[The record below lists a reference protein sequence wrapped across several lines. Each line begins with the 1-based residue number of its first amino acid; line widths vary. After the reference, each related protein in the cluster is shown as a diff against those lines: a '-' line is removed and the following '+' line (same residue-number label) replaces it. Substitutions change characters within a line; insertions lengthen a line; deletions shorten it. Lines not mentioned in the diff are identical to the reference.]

1 MEFQLKKKRFSCV
14 KKIFASLFSLSFIY
28 SSIVPPF
35 AEAMIWQ
42 ERREAALQLKEKS
55 QEQKLVEEDQD
66 RDQERGS
73 LPLQLAKLP
82 HAPSLSLP
90 FEKGSFN
97 SETFN
102 SLKSQPLSS
111 LKLPELPVVLPLQFS
126 NFKRAY
132 FPPKWK
138 ASDPLILHIQDA
150 HQNEEAQKNIAN
162 SLQALIIQEKISFVG
177 LEGAFE
183 PIQLSNFRNY
193 KNQESVRKVADYL
206 LKENKISGAIHAA
219 LTSSTAIPKFIGI
232 DDSKLYHSHVQA
244 YKESVSQAENLK
256 RDIEQ
261 QISQISQIKE
271 KIYNAKLLALDQKV
285 ESYRKHEI
293 RLGEYL
299 KALTEEQEKVSQ
311 EISAFRKALMM
322 EEKLDFA
329 QVEKERKAMIQILVQ
344 KLTSP
349 QMNRLLKSS
358 VAYRLGHIQHAAFYN
373 YLIQLCKNSGLDC
386 KAYPAMESYI
396 RYILAA
402 ETISADKLIAE
413 LKKMERLAYE
423 SLCQSEQE
431 KNLVAQ
437 SYQLYLTK
445 KLLDYELGPEE
456 WKEYKNFS
464 LQNHAPSQGL
474 RYPTKEKIQELSNSH
489 LEFDPQE
496 STRFFPQLEKIASFY
511 EYAHLRDEAMS
522 RNLLQAISK
531 ENAKVSVFI
540 TGGFHSQGM
549 EELLKKSN
557 AAVITLAPKIT
568 RIESEK
574 GTEYL
579 SVFTQEK
586 TPLEKLF
593 DGEKL
598 FVSQLMWPDR
608 VRLFAASLIAAFDPV
623 NAQTVFYSLTGS
635 LGIKFKIEVQL
646 LSDYLRRV
654 ILKKEEAKVAY
665 DLNLSKDRK
674 KILTVA
680 RLDSSPVGFVPHL
693 RSNAKRFIHS
703 MDKVKVSARNISHT
717 VEKVTTSAR
726 KGIFRGV
733 EQTSRSARKSIDP
746 QGDSA
751 LISTTKSAS
760 SFVKRGGIALTTA
773 SSLGLASKDLIA
785 YEWFQRL
792 SSSKNSFSII
802 LSKTIVLSYA
812 ALLVAPVQ
820 EFESIEQDYRTF
832 LFNQHTYS
840 QGWRGAL
847 EFTVRW
853 MGLGFIRMNMALFGF
868 MAQGISLLLRKQYD
882 QNAARRDAH
891 FISHLFVNLVFLPFH
906 LFAFHFA
913 LVSDESSGDEVTKIV
928 EGMITDANAREM
940 DLGPLSIDRSGE
952 FMDVFIPSD
961 PKIPYVIKVP
971 KKDLNKVL
979 HGFALAKKYLGGI
992 SAPMSLLRNV
1002 HLVIDG
1008 RSVFYEFVI
1017 IQEKV
1022 TLLNRPFKSKRVSLK
1037 AKRALIDSVYQLEKE
1052 MYSRGIHNPDHKI
1065 DQSYGLDSN
1074 GNVTLTDFSH
1084 LSTLMHEFYL
1094 KIHDDSMDMLKYNRN
1109 FFSAISSE
1117 LSDHYDFRQVRD
1129 DEFQGLWNKE
1139 LSKRKPTKEV
1149 QPIFRDRFSE
1159 TGLFMGVRDIS
1170 PESSGAFT
1178 GQTSKALA
1186 LNVGAS
1192 YALIPDPR
1200 KGTASLSGE
1209 SNVTV
1214 ARKIQRAV
1222 KGKGETLAAII
1233 VVNLSEED
1241 LKRDDT
1247 GNLKRDSLEN
1257 RFKREF
1263 REKLMGFV
1271 NQPKALRSAVVV
1283 PQVIDKEGNPI
1294 LLSKEDAHGFYRAAG
1309 NALYPMLRSK
1319 GEIAQASKPHL
1330 RQLFQE
1336 EADRVKIL
1344 LGGKTPE
1351 RSQLSDYLKKLAHEV
1366 DGIFIGSETVAK
1378 DPNGIQKML
1387 EIISKFYHARAPTP
1401 VGALRGPPMAVVDFT
1416 KIHGNSSIQTAAI
1429 IQSALAENSN
1439 LREMTTVL
1447 IPANLDLTR
1456 VGNVISEN
1464 RLFNPGQQAEPT
1476 NLHFAL
1482 QDLEDFSD
1490 PYLTQV
1496 KRDGYT
1502 YVLIGHS
1509 EVRRFFGVGDPIVNE
1524 QALAVIRNG
1533 LIPVIAIGERNRA
1546 EGDWK
1551 QGLHKQTKAVLNGIS
1566 LRDLPKIKIA
1576 YEPIDF
1582 IGSGTSMSADQMHEA
1597 NQIIAGAIR
1606 EHIKE
1611 QGGASLSESD
1621 PIPVGI
1627 LYGGS
1632 VKPSSVYGQ
1641 SGGWE
1646 RRTWLSLLR
1655 RLPEVIG
1662 GLIGTRSIIPGD
1674 PDRISDRFA
1683 ENALAKG
1690 KAVRGV
1696 SGGNWKMNIHTLE
1709 DAVRRAEAFSKNI
1722 KKNQWKGE
1730 FFFAVPA
1737 SMGGELA
1744 WRFRGKYAPT
1754 SIKPLE
1760 WTGRQKAINRAINEF
1775 WNSWEDENQSSSIE
1789 SLTQALNKLHE
1800 LYSADEQLKRHG
1812 VSWYK
1817 IFSQS
1822 LLSNLFANSKRLI
1835 PASQILIGLRYA
1847 PLRVAMDQ
1855 IKDEKVK
1862 GLIQGVVGDKGTF
1875 HDLDKNQLSSLYS
1888 KLTRHFKLTEYESVL
1903 LRHVIWPTETARAQ
1917 YSPQELEEVQRY
1929 WKRLL
1934 EDAARAI
1941 KDENVFLSGKIRAI
1955 WTLRDIALNRN
1966 LDSIDPEIYS
1976 KAILALESA
1985 PSQPGILGKNRNDV
1999 LQEMAGIQE
2008 KIKTDSSENMIL
2020 SMMEDLAYDNPSLVE
2035 EIRRLKDLYQD
2046 IKRDLSSDT
2055 SDDEINSA
2063 FSFKQGLIESSYP
2076 WERQMEKILMELTDI
2091 LHVENEPSSSVR
2103 DKRAI
2108 REILLEEIYFTLIWG
2123 GIRPYLIRKLKLA
2136 RDEKNAPEAQP
2147 TQSNAKELALH
2158 HLAPILE
2165 DEKDEPTEVTLMVP
2179 VEIVLDVDGAFG
2191 KRDNLSIKNT
2201 AVQIV
2206 RRALGDKRG
2215 QGFNPNFEISTIYG
2229 INNDNEFQ
2237 AFYDHLKANP
2247 YQGRFQFDLK
2257 VDKFQSNSEWSIS
2270 IYSQGQTKTIVIKPG
2285 KYVSYSSESPKDVIF
2300 LTDQDPDDFD
2310 DDPRQRPW
2318 HEGRMAHVLNPEL
2331 DPPVDTNPKPR
2342 VRYHNTG
2349 LTTALSPL
2357 IEYLDGALNHKLK
2370 QWELISVVP
2379 GESHILQKKS
2389 DQAARNLRLH
2399 GVKKGLGEKWE
2410 SHTHEGAGYAQL
2422 NLILDEGI
2430 KMDVEGMMEIL
2441 RSANL
2446 QGWPIYFAE
2455 GGWIPNSIS
2464 VQEHDKPL
2472 ILDKSISVQGNG
2484 RLVTLRAWIPDW
2496 VAADNILKEIQSS
2509 AERREKDEFENDFY
2523 LKTLQQRQDQVNLSA
2538 QSIPQHPEK
2547 TGKKSEPKIIG
2558 IYGGDEVVSGQLIK
2572 QLRGKEDVILKYI
2585 YVEETTENPL
2595 DTNVFVAY
2603 LRQIMPQSDIEIAP
2617 DGDSIII
2624 NHSSPIKV
2632 IFSKA
2637 LGTIKKGEKIDPNKV
2652 LPNWQKLGIDTVIYA
2667 HKAAGGQIDPEHHR
2681 QMGAKNI
2688 VMATDEMT
2696 PVEMAVNLT
2705 RTAFAD
2711 LDMLGHVVHTNS
2723 AIDPTRDRSHDI
2735 VVGSKILP
2743 APMANLL
2750 PKVMRKGYLQ
2760 VQSSQYDAHL
2770 TAVTF
2775 TLDRKL
2781 TKEEVVSRLKKVAE
2795 ASGSRLKVLEPYDSL
2810 RPSLVQGESSIYF
2823 DPRSVIVDHRTVTVL
2838 FGYDFANVW
2847 AAAVLDAVQDPDKYK
2862 REESLERDK
2871 EKSVSSSDSDKKP
2884 FKSDRKM
2891 VPEGQRYIPAPVAK
2905 LKRESKGVYNRVAVE
2920 ISDIPFDSNQRN
2932 PLDHFASSLVIDLMG
2947 DERLSLNFYGV
2958 KNVSD
2963 VLFLYHAIKKRL
2975 PKHIRIYLD
2984 GFDVKKFEKYKNDF
2998 EKQGFTYLYIQGAKI
3013 KISSESILKDS
3024 KILNE
3029 DNIDSILVV
3038 SDDLEDMSAYEALRE
3053 PYHLNGVRHVRPSMD
3068 GLLILKNYLKES
3080 LALRGLD
3087 DTSIRI
3093 FSTVPLRNSE
3103 FAVSYR
3109 TDGYRVETPTRLEGD
3124 LHNFVIEFDEELERD
3139 AVIALVGEMVR
3150 ASGGRIEVTE
3160 EALASLDMVDNPVLA
3175 MISKP
3180 QITGKG
3186 RLWALPIW
3194 MGESGLAQAM
3204 IENLAQDAED
3214 NPGNSKNKRQTATYS
3229 ILPSVVPLEPKPRI
3243 KEMNGGKADLIIS
3256 AVGGRTGKNMLLAA
3270 IGDPNVNILGVTLY
3284 KPTEEKV
3291 IATAKAL
3298 NNDTVY
3304 GRPGIKFEYAGWDD
3318 KTNTFVILAGNNEKG
3333 WLRID
3338 VFDGSSLS
3346 GLERQIA
3353 ELRAKGFHPIYLHA
3367 AGSGYH
3373 RFKEKDW
3380 FEIQGDIM
3388 IYGNPGKGESLLVIP
3403 GAMNLQDK
3411 ALQELI
3417 RAEEIFTLGS
3427 CTTGALAVALYFVKH
3442 MADFVSA
3449 ITLHEL
3455 TNDQRLNHGPLH
3467 DVMERM
3473 FAAARTM
3480 LLSSSGAGQ
3489 TIGKAMPELIG
3500 RTTAVALR
3508 EGYGGASVVNVRIKL
3523 KPEYVGIPTE
3533 DVKEIFRQ
3541 AYERPEMSG
3550 IFHLHDKPYPIDSDE
3565 VKGYLH
3571 SSVLDLNS
3579 VRVEGE
3585 FLSFDAWYDNER
3597 GFSSRMIG
3605 LAKILTIIR
3614 SFEGKTTATA
3624 TLNFVRDGL
3633 LPRWFSIQYTAEE
3646 YVRKASLRENLLFI
3660 GTVAFAL
3667 AIENLL
3673 HLLFTGNVSLP
3684 SFETFNGLVWG
3695 SFWLAHLAE
3704 FIYFRI
3710 KGQPEKAP
3718 FGNVVVAGLV
3728 SAVNIF
3734 VLPILATTFF
3744 HALGVNI
3751 PWLEN
3756 LTVLL
3761 LSFPTHQFANYL
3773 GSAKIGKTFKEAKG
3787 IQVKKSSSSKNSRT
3801 YSISDGFARA
3811 ISKLEK
3817 EERLYSFSNMQKIV
3831 PMILQ
3836 NTAQSL
3842 DVQTVLGDKGISN
3855 PALDLLRAVDDPQ
3868 EFYEYLGQKLQEETG
3883 STMSSKE
3890 INRSLSQVVLA
3901 GFKNDKFQN
3910 VLVKSKME
3918 DYSSTVAL
3926 LDPLVKNKVRYAEQI
3941 ISAYHLSAKGV
3952 SNSRLTILSGNL
3964 SEAEIWAINRL
3975 SVKRG
3980 ISLEVKA
3987 DPGLIRFREGN
3998 YSLDPAVLDEIVGTV
4013 RQKSSVPLRLFIPRN
4028 LVGNLKELLD
4038 NIEQYENLKN
4048 AVISFLS
4055 LIGNS
4060 LNATPLLDTNM
4071 QEDIQEIGVFA
4082 QQQ

>member
-1 MEFQLKKKRFSCV
+1 MEYQLKKKRFSWF
-14 KKIFASLFSLSFIY
+14 KKIFASSLSLFFIY
-28 SSIVPPF
+28 SIIVPPF

-42 ERREAALQLKEKS
+42 ERRDAALRLKEKNH
-55 QEQKLVEEDQD
+55 EQKLAGEEEWGLKD
-66 RDQERGS
+66 

-90 FEKGSFN
+90 FEKGSSI
-97 SETFN
+97 SETLN
-102 SLKSQPLSS
+102 SLKSQPLPFV
-111 LKLPELPVVLPLQFS
+111 KLPELPVVLPLQFS

-138 ASDPLILHIQDA
+138 TTDPLILHIQDA

-162 SLQALIIQEKISFVG
+162 SLKALIIQEKISFVG

-183 PIQLSNFRNY
+183 TIPLSNFRSY
-193 KNQESVRKVADYL
+193 KDQESVRKVADYL
-206 LKENKISGAIHAA
+206 LKENKISGAIHTA
-219 LTSSTAIPKFIGI
+219 LTSSKPIPKFIGI
-232 DDSKLYHSHVQA
+232 DDSKLYHQHVQA
-244 YKESVSQAENLK
+244 YKESVAVAENLK
-256 RDIEQ
+256 IALERKKL
-261 QISQISQIKE
+261 QIFQIKE
-271 KIYNAKLLALDQKV
+271 KIYNPKLLALDQKV

-299 KALTEEQEKVSQ
+299 KALTEEQKKVSQ
-311 EISAFRKALMM
+311 EISVFRKTLEM
-322 EEKLDFA
+322 EEKLDFV
-329 QVEKERKAMIQILVQ
+329 QVESERKAMIQILVQ
-344 KLTSP
+344 KLSPP
-349 QMNRLLKSS
+349 QMNQLLKNS
-358 VAYRLGHIQHAAFYN
+358 VAYRLGHIQHAAFYD
-373 YLIQLCKNSGLDC
+373 YLIQLCKNSGIDC
-386 KAYPAMESYI
+386 KAYPAMEAYI

-402 ETISADKLIAE
+402 ETISADKLIVE
-413 LKKMERLAYE
+413 LKQMERSAYE
-423 SLCQSEQE
+423 SLSQSEQE

-437 SYQLYLTK
+437 SYELYLTE
-445 KLLDYELGPEE
+445 KLLKFEMGPEE
-456 WKEYKNFS
+456 WREYKNFS
-464 LQNHAPSQGL
+464 ISN
-474 RYPTKEKIQELSNSH
+474 ELS
-489 LEFDPQE
+489 E
-496 STRFFPQLEKIASFY
+496 TKKVASFY
-511 EYAHLRDEAMS
+511 EVAILRDEAMS
-522 RNLLQAISK
+522 AHLLKSIAQRD
-531 ENAKVSVFI
+531 AKVAVFI

-557 AAVITLAPKIT
+557 VAVITLAPKIT

-608 VRLFAASLIAAFDPV
+608 VRLFAASLIASFDPA
-623 NAQTVFYSLTGS
+623 NAQIIFYSLTGS

-654 ILKKEEAKVAY
+654 ILKKVEEKVAY
-665 DLNLSKDRK
+665 DINLSKDRK
-674 KILTVA
+674 KIQSVERMDA
-680 RLDSSPVGFVPHL
+680 SPIGFVPHL
-693 RSNAKRFIHS
+693 RSNAKKFAHS
-703 MDKVKVSARNISHT
+703 VGKAKVSARKLSHT
-717 VEKVTTSAR
+717 VGKLR
-726 KGIFRGV
+726 I
-733 EQTSRSARKSIDP
+733 SARKSI
-746 QGDSA
+746 
-751 LISTTKSAS
+751 TKRAS
-760 SFVKRGGIALTTA
+760 GFVKRGGITLTTA
-773 SSLGLASKDLIA
+773 SSLGLASKHLIV

-792 SSSKNSFSII
+792 SSSKNSFAEN
-802 LSKTIVLSYA
+802 LSKIIVLSYA
-812 ALLVAPVQ
+812 ALLVAPSQ
-820 EFESIEQDYRTF
+820 EFNPIEQDYRTF
-832 LFNQHTYS
+832 LSKQHSYS
-840 QGWRGAL
+840 PGWRGAL

-868 MAQGISLLLRKQYD
+868 MAQGISLLVRKQVD
-882 QNAARRDAH
+882 QNSARRNAH
-891 FISHLFVNLVFLPFH
+891 FVSHLLVNLVFLPFH

-913 LVSDESSGDEVTKIV
+913 LASDESAGDEVAKIV
-928 EGMITDANAREM
+928 EGMITDVNAREM
-940 DLGPLSIDRSGE
+940 DLGPLSIDHSGE

-979 HGFALAKKYLGGI
+979 QGYALSKKYLGGI

-1008 RSVFYEFVI
+1008 RTVFYEFVI
-1017 IQEKV
+1017 LQEKA

-1065 DQSYGLDSN
+1065 NQSYGLDSN
-1074 GNVTLTDFSH
+1074 GNVVLTDFSH
-1084 LSTLMHEFYL
+1084 LSILMHEFYP
-1094 KIHDDSMDMLKYNRN
+1094 KVHDDSMDMLKYNRN
-1109 FFSAISSE
+1109 FFSAISPE
-1117 LSDHYDFRQVRD
+1117 LSDHYDFRQVRN
-1129 DEFQGLWNKE
+1129 DEFQIFWNTQ
-1139 LSKRKPTKEV
+1139 LSNRKPTKDIK
-1149 QPIFRDRFSE
+1149 PIFRDRLFE
-1159 TGLFMGVRDIS
+1159 TGLFMGVRELS

-1192 YALIPDPR
+1192 YALIPDPK
-1200 KGTASLSGE
+1200 KGSSSLSGE
-1209 SNVTV
+1209 TNLTV

-1222 KGKGETLAAII
+1222 KGKGETLAPII
-1233 VVNLSEED
+1233 VVSISEED
-1241 LKRDDT
+1241 LKRDDK
-1247 GNLKRDSLEN
+1247 GNLKGESLEN
-1257 RFKREF
+1257 RFRREY

-1271 NQPKALRSAVVV
+1271 NQPQALRNAAIV
-1283 PQVIDKEGNPI
+1283 PQVIDKAGNPI
-1294 LLSKEDAHGFYRAAG
+1294 LLSKEDAHRFYSAASY
-1309 NALYPMLRSK
+1309 ALYPLLRAK
-1319 GEIAQASKPHL
+1319 GEIAQASEPHL

-1336 EADRVKIL
+1336 GADRVRIL

-1351 RSQLSDYLKKLAHEV
+1351 RSELVDYLKKLAHEV

-1378 DPNGIQKML
+1378 DPYGIQKML

-1401 VGALRGPPMAVVDFT
+1401 VGALRGPPMTVVDFT
-1416 KIHGNSSIQTAAI
+1416 KIHGNSSIQAAAT
-1429 IQSALAENSN
+1429 IQSALAENPN

-1447 IPANLDLTR
+1447 IPANLDLDR
-1456 VGNVISEN
+1456 VGSVLSEYK
-1464 RLFNPGQQAEPT
+1464 LFNPGQQAEPT

-1490 PYLTQV
+1490 PYLAQV

-1502 YVLIGHS
+1502 YVLMGHS
-1509 EVRRFFGVGDPIVNE
+1509 EVRRFFGVGDSTVNE

-1546 EGDWK
+1546 QGDWK
-1551 QGLHKQTKAVLNGIS
+1551 KGLHKQTKTVLAGIS

-1582 IGSGTSMSADQMHEA
+1582 IGSGTSMSADQMQEA

-1611 QGGASLSESD
+1611 QGGASLLESD

-1683 ENALAKG
+1683 ENVLAKG
-1690 KAVRGV
+1690 KAVRGL

-1722 KKNQWKGE
+1722 RKNRWKGE

-1737 SMGGELA
+1737 SMGGALA
-1744 WRFRGKYAPT
+1744 GRFRGKYAPT

-1760 WTGRQKAINRAINEF
+1760 WTGRQKAINRATNEF

-1789 SLTQALNKLHE
+1789 SLKQALYKLHE
-1800 LYSADEQLKRHG
+1800 LYSADEQLKRQG

-1817 IFSQS
+1817 IFSQA

-1835 PASQILIGLRYA
+1835 PASQILISLRYA
-1847 PLRVAMDQ
+1847 PLRFATDQ

-1875 HDLDKNQLSSLYS
+1875 HDLDKSQLSALYS
-1888 KLTRHFKLTEYESVL
+1888 KLARHFKLTEYESLL
-1903 LRHVIWPTETARAQ
+1903 LRHVIWPTEILRSN
-1917 YSPQELEEVQRY
+1917 YSPQEFEEVQRY
-1929 WKRLL
+1929 WNRLL
-1934 EDAARAI
+1934 ENASRAL
-1941 KDENVFLSGKIRAI
+1941 KDENVPLAGKISALWI
-1955 WTLRDIALNRN
+1955 LRDIALNRN
-1966 LDSIDPEIYS
+1966 LDSIDFKIYS

-1985 PSQPGILGKNRNDV
+1985 PSQPGILGKNKNDI
-1999 LQEMAGIQE
+1999 LLELRGIE
-2008 KIKTDSSENMIL
+2008 DKIKSDSSENLIL
-2020 SMMEDLAYDNPSLVE
+2020 SLMEDLAYDNPPLAE
-2035 EIRRLKDLYQD
+2035 EVRRLKNLYQELQS
-2046 IKRDLSSDT
+2046 DLSSDT
-2055 SDDEINSA
+2055 SDEEINSA
-2063 FSFKQGLIESSYP
+2063 FFFKQGLTESAYP
-2076 WERQMEKILMELTDI
+2076 WERQIERNLMELSDI
-2091 LHVENEPSSSVR
+2091 LQVENDPSSSVR
-2103 DKRAI
+2103 DPRNL
-2108 REILLEEIYFTLIWG
+2108 REILLEEIYFSLIWG

-2136 RDEKNAPEAQP
+2136 RDEKKAPEAQP
-2147 TQSNAKELALH
+2147 AQFSAKDLAMH

-2165 DEKDEPTEVTLMVP
+2165 DEKDEPYEVTLMQP

-2206 RRALGDKRG
+2206 RRALGDKKG

-2257 VDKFQSNSEWSIS
+2257 LDKFQSNSEWIIS
-2270 IYSQGQTKTIVIKPG
+2270 IHFQGQTKTIVVKPG
-2285 KYVSYSSESPKDVIF
+2285 RYVSHPTEPRDVIF
-2300 LTDQDPDDFD
+2300 LTDQYPDDFYVD
-2310 DDPRQRPW
+2310 DSQRPW
-2318 HEGRMAHVLNPEL
+2318 QEGRMAHVLNPEL
-2331 DPPVDTNPKPR
+2331 DPPIEINSKPR
-2342 VRYHNTG
+2342 ARYHNTG

-2389 DQAARNLRLH
+2389 NQAARNLRLH
-2399 GVKKGLGEKWE
+2399 GVKMGQGEKWE
-2410 SHTHEGAGYAQL
+2410 SHTHEGAGYVQL

-2430 KMDVEGMMEIL
+2430 QMDVEGMMEIL

-2484 RLVTLRAWIPDW
+2484 RLVTIRGWIPDW

-2509 AERREKDEFENDFY
+2509 AEKREQDEFEDDFY
-2523 LKTLQQRQDQVNLSA
+2523 LETLKQRQDKFRFSA
-2538 QSIPQHPEK
+2538 QQIPQHPEK
-2547 TGKKSEPKIIG
+2547 IGKKSEPKILG
-2558 IYGGDEVVSGQLIK
+2558 IYGGDEVVAGQLIK
-2572 QLRGKEDVILKYI
+2572 QLRGKEDIILKYI

-2595 DTNVFVAY
+2595 DTNVFAAY
-2603 LRQIMPQSDIEIAP
+2603 LRQIMPRSDIEIAL

-2624 NHSSPIKV
+2624 NHSSPIKI

-2637 LGTIKKGEKIDPNKV
+2637 LGSLRKGEKIDPNKV
-2652 LPNWQKLGIDTVIYA
+2652 LPNWQKLGIDTVVYA
-2667 HKAAGGQIDPEHHR
+2667 HKAAEGQITPEHHR

-2705 RTAFAD
+2705 RIAFAD
-2711 LDMLGHVVHTNS
+2711 LDLLGHVVHTNS
-2723 AIDPTRDRSHDI
+2723 ALDPTRDRGHDI
-2735 VVGSKILP
+2735 VLGSKILP

-2750 PKVMRKGYLQ
+2750 PKVMKKGYLQ

-2781 TKEEVVSRLKKVAE
+2781 TKEEVISRLKKAAE
-2795 ASGSRLKVLEPYDSL
+2795 ASSSRLKVLESYDSL

-2847 AAAVLDAVQDPDKYK
+2847 AAGVLDVVQDTDKYK
-2862 REESLERDK
+2862 RDESPERDR

-2891 VPEGQRYIPAPVAK
+2891 VTEGERYIPAPVAK
-2905 LKRESKGVYNRVAVE
+2905 LKRESTGVYNRAAVE

-2932 PLDHFASSLVIDLMG
+2932 PLDYFASSLVIDLMG
-2947 DERLSLNFYGV
+2947 DERLSVNFYGV
-2958 KNVSD
+2958 KNVRD

-2975 PKHIRIYLD
+2975 PEHVRIYLD

-2998 EKQGFTYLYIQGAKI
+2998 EEHGYTYLYIQGAKI
-3013 KISSESILKDS
+3013 KISSESILENP

-3038 SDDLEDMSAYEALRE
+3038 SDDLKNMNAYEALKE

-3068 GLLILKNYLKES
+3068 GLLLLKNYLKES

-3103 FAVSYR
+3103 FVLGYR

-3160 EALASLDMVDNPVLA
+3160 ESLASLDMVDNPVLA

-3180 QITGKG
+3180 QITGKA
-3186 RLWALPIW
+3186 RLWAIPIW

-3229 ILPSVVPLEPKPRI
+3229 ILPSIVPLKPKPRI

-3270 IGDPNVNILGVTLY
+3270 IGDPNVNILGVTLN

-3318 KTNTFVILAGNNEKG
+3318 KTNTFVIWAGNDEKG

-3338 VFDGSSLS
+3338 VFDGSNLS
-3346 GLERQIA
+3346 DLERQIA
-3353 ELRAKGFHPIYLHA
+3353 ELRAKGYHPIYLHA

-3403 GAMNLQDK
+3403 GAMDLQNK

-3417 RAEEIFTLGS
+3417 RAEEILTLGS
-3427 CTTGALAVALYFVKH
+3427 CTTGALAVALYFIKH
-3442 MADFVSA
+3442 MIDFVSA

-3523 KPEYVGIPTE
+3523 KPEFVGIPTE

-3541 AYERPEMSG
+3541 AYEKPEMSG

-3565 VKGYLH
+3565 VKGYHH

-3579 VRVEGE
+3579 VRVNGE

-3614 SFEGKTTATA
+3614 RSEGKTTASA
-3624 TLNFVRDGL
+3624 TLNFVRDWL
-3633 LPRWFSIQYTAEE
+3633 LPRWFTIQYTAEE
-3646 YVRKASLRENLLFI
+3646 YVRKASLRENLFFI
-3660 GTVAFAL
+3660 LAVASVL
-3667 AIENLL
+3667 AIGNLL
-3673 HLLFTGNVSLP
+3673 SLVFTGNVAVP
-3684 SFETFNGLVWG
+3684 SFERFNGLVWG

-3710 KGQPEKAP
+3710 KGQPEKTP
-3718 FGNVVVAGLV
+3718 FGNLAVAGLV

-3734 VLPILATTFF
+3734 VLPLLTLTFF
-3744 HALGVNI
+3744 HALGLNI

-3761 LSFPTHQFANYL
+3761 LTFPTHQFANYL
-3773 GSAKIGKTFKEAKG
+3773 GSAKVGKSLKGSKE
-3787 IQVKKSSSSKNSRT
+3787 IQVLKSSSSKSKRT
-3801 YSISDGFARA
+3801 SLISDGFVRA
-3811 ISKLEK
+3811 IVELKK
-3817 EERLYSFSNMQKIV
+3817 EEQLHGFPNMQKVV
-3831 PMILQ
+3831 PVILE

-3855 PALDLLRAVDDPQ
+3855 PALDLLKAVDNPK
-3868 EFYEYLGQKLQEETG
+3868 EFYKELGEKWQEETG
-3883 STMSSKE
+3883 STMSPRE
-3890 INRSLSQVVLA
+3890 MNRSLTQVVLA
-3901 GFKNDKFQN
+3901 GFKNENIQN

-3918 DYSSTVAL
+3918 DYSSTAAL
-3926 LDPLVKNKVRYAEQI
+3926 LDRSVKNKVKYAEQI
-3941 ISAYHLSAKGV
+3941 ISAYHLERKGV
-3952 SNSRLTILSGNL
+3952 SNSRLFILSGDL
-3964 SEAEIWAINRL
+3964 SNAEIWAINRL
-3975 SVKRG
+3975 AVKRG
-3980 ISLEVKA
+3980 ISLEIKT
-3987 DPGLIRFREGN
+3987 DPRLIKFAEGN

-4013 RQKSSVPLRLFIPRN
+4013 RQETSVPLRLLIPRN

-4060 LNATPLLDTNM
+4060 LNATPLLDSNM
-4071 QEDIQEIGVFA
+4071 QDDIQEIGVFA
-4082 QQQ
+4082 EQQ